1 MPFKA
6 FFTCC
11 YESAST
17 LKETA
22 ACSFLSFSCKQAKA
36 VFCDCFLFFTF
47 GLKTLSLAVVTLV
60 ARLEGEADC
69 KPCCG
74 TGFFTLSSLLPV
86 WSHTAACASLRV
98 LHKWI
103 SVDLLALV

>member
-1 MPFKA
+1 
-6 FFTCC
+6 
-11 YESAST
+11 

-36 VFCDCFLFFTF
+36 VFCDCCFLFCTL
-47 GLKTLSLAVVTLV
+47 GLKTLYLAVLTLV

-74 TGFFTLSSLLPV
+74 TGVFTLSSLLSV
-86 WSHTAACASLRV
+86 WSHTAACASLRL
-98 LHKWI
+98 LHKCI
-103 SVDLLALV
+103 SVDPLALV